1 MARTMYVF
9 QPVKVAGLRKLCYY

>member
-9 QPVKVAGLRKLCYY
+9 QPVKVAGLRKLF